1 MTRVMRRKTARG
13 VTGSSSRILVV
24 DDLDANRQLL
34 TRLLLRDGHLVVT
47 ASSGAQA
54 LDLVVHEQPD
64 LVLLDVV
71 MPHMCGFDVCR
82 ALKGETAT
90 RLIPVVLVTA
100 LGGTRE
106 RIEGLEAGAD
116 DFLTKPV
123 NPQEL
128 QARVRSLLR
137 IKRYTDDLDSAES
150 VIVSLAL

>member
-13 VTGSSSRILVV
+13 VTGSSGRILVV

-34 TRLLLRDGHLVVT
+34 TRLLVRDGHLVFT

-54 LDLVVHEQPD
+54 LDLVAREQPD

-71 MPHMCGFDVCR
+71 MPHMSGFDVCR
-82 ALKGETAT
+82 ELKGETAT

-123 NPQEL
+123 NAQEL
-128 QARVRSLLR
+128 QARVRSPLR
-137 IKRYTDDLDSAES
+137 IKRYPGGLASA
-150 VIVSLAL
+150 